1 MGNFESLRV
10 DIDVE
15 DSVRPLDGDGKQG
28 IDTAFSRIYEYVAA
42 KLIEK
47 VNEVETEIT
56 NTKG

>member
-1 MGNFESLRV
+1 
-10 DIDVE
+10 
-15 DSVRPLDGDGKQG
+15 LDGDGKQG